1 MAFYNV
7 IVDPTATN
15 EVTVAFL
22 WHCTRKLREPWRFT
36 FFKNSAGLPRGRNQS
51 LTGFKPRYPFLKKPK
66 LTYKILKD
74 LAVQND
80 VQLSD
85 YLCI

>member
-1 MAFYNV
+1 MRTCARRRMAFYNV
-7 IVDPTATN
+7 IIDPTATN

-51 LTGFKPRYPFLKKPK
+51 LTGFKPRYPFLKKNP
-66 LTYKILKD
+66 
-74 LAVQND
+74 N
-80 VQLSD
+80 
-85 YLCI
+85 